1 MSRPVEDLWRK
12 QLREG
17 VGDEPLSARQTEQL
31 IGYLFLL
38 RKWNRVFNLTAV
50 RDDRDLVPRHLLDS
64 AAIAGFVE
72 GPRVADVGTGAGLPG
87 IPLAVLRPQ
96 WSFSL
101 VDASSK
107 KTRFLR
113 QVMLEL
119 GLGNLEVVHSRVEA
133 YRPTRGFD
141 TVVSRAFSSLS
152 DFWMLAGHLAV
163 PGGCLLAMKG
173 RRPVEEFADLPPG
186 VTGEIRRL
194 PGGRG
199 GERHLVVLR
208 AGKLG

>member
-1 MSRPVEDLWRK
+1 MSGQLEDLWRK

-17 VGDEPLSARQTEQL
+17 AGGEPVSARQSEQL
-31 IGYLFLL
+31 IGYLLLL

-64 AAIAGFVE
+64 AAILGFVE

-87 IPLAVLRPQ
+87 IPLAVLRPE
-96 WSFSL
+96 WSFCL

-119 GLGNLEVVHSRVEA
+119 GLGNLEIVHSRVGFLGV
-133 YRPTRGFD
+133 RGP
-141 TVVSRAFSSLS
+141 
-152 DFWMLAGHLAV
+152 
-163 PGGCLLAMKG
+163 PGGP
-173 RRPVEEFADLPPG
+173 RRAPPRHEG
-186 VTGEIRRL
+186 
-194 PGGRG
+194 PPARG
-199 GERHLVVLR
+199 GARRSSTGRNERNPAPARRVR
-208 AGKLG
+208 RRTPPRGSASR